1 MVEVSGR
8 ESKMCSLEHVKNV
21 PVSQLAPLL
30 LTDHFFFGGGGGS
43 EVEGVIGLLKAYQI
57 QFRTRKQATSV
68 TVKMLH
74 QQGNERCKRVEL
86 LLSPPLRSPQ

>member
-30 LTDHFFFGGGGGS
+30 LTDHFFLGGEGGG
-43 EVEGVIGLLKAYQI
+43 EVEGVIGLLKEDQ
-57 QFRTRKQATSV
+57 KQ
-68 TVKMLH
+68 K
-74 QQGNERCKRVEL
+74 QKKK
-86 LLSPPLRSPQ
+86 